1 MNMKSTTQLLI
12 VLAGILSLSTAV
24 ALGDPES
31 EHGSLN
37 DEQKQLM
44 SQLDT
49 DRDGV
54 ISQTEAQRHPELAQR
69 FQALD
74 ENRDEVLEK
83 AEFARF
89 EVREENVPPR
99 ES

>member
-1 MNMKSTTQLLI
+1 MNMKSITQLLI
-12 VLAGILSLSTAV
+12 VLAGILSLSTAA

-31 EHGSLN
+31 AKGDLS

-44 SQLDT
+44 SQLDS

-54 ISQTEAQRHPELAQR
+54 ISQTESQQHPELAQR
-69 FQALD
+69 FRQLD
-74 ENRDEVLEK
+74 QNRDQVLEQ

-89 EVREENVPPR
+89 EVREDTPPR

>member
-12 VLAGILSLSTAV
+12 VLAGILSLSTAG

-31 EHGSLN
+31 GKGKLS

-44 SQLDT
+44 SQLDI

-54 ISQTEAQRHPELAQR
+54 ISETEAQQHPQLAQR
-69 FQALD
+69 FRDLD
-74 ENRDEVLEK
+74 ENRDQVLEQ

-89 EVREENVPPR
+89 EVREDVPPR

>member
-1 MNMKSTTQLLI
+1 MNMKSMTQLLI
-12 VLAGILSLSTAV
+12 VLAGILSLSTAG
-24 ALGDPES
+24 ALGDPS
-31 EHGSLN
+31 EKGKLS
-37 DEQKQLM
+37 DEHKQLM

-54 ISQTEAQRHPELAQR
+54 ISQTEAQQHPELAQR
-69 FQALD
+69 FRELD
-74 ENRDEVLEK
+74 ENRDQVLEQ

-89 EVREENVPPR
+89 EVSDIPPR